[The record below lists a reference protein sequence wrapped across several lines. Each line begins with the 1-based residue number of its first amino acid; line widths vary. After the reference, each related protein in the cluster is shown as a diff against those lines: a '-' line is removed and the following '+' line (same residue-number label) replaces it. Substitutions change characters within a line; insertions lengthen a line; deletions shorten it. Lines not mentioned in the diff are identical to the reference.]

1 MKESIYV
8 LYSQNMTQAFQED
21 ELNDVVQNLIEDE
34 FEMHID
40 NYSTYE
46 LINGCDHLK
55 FYQSLIRHYIQ
66 ARKISIDVD
75 DLEHVIS
82 IFNKFYKNQP
92 DDHMSLD
99 KLHVP
104 SSDKYQIIDQIEN
117 MVPYQSIKS
126 LFQSQDDK

>member
-34 FEMHID
+34 FKMHI
-40 NYSTYE
+40 NTYSSDE
-46 LINGCDHLK
+46 LINEYNHLEL
-55 FYQSLIRHYIQ
+55 YQALLRYYIR
-66 ARKISIDVD
+66 ARKTNADID
-75 DLEHVIS
+75 DLKHIIS
-82 IFNKFYKNQP
+82 IFNTFYKNLP

-99 KLHVP
+99 TLHVP
-104 SSDKYQIIDQIEN
+104 SSDKYRIIDQIEN

-126 LFQSQDDK
+126 LFQSQDDE